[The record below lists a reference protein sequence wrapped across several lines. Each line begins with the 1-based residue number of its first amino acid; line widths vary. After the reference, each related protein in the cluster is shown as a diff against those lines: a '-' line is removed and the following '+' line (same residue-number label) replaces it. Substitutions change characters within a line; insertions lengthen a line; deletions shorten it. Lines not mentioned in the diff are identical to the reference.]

1 MFSYGERFMERIIQ
15 IINHPLYVE
24 CLHKIKNYEKER
36 IFCKHD
42 MVHFLDVC
50 RIAEIIWL
58 RYCLDV
64 QGLDKDDYEK
74 MSSEQT
80 KEYIYATGILHDIGR
95 WQEYEE
101 GIRHEIT
108 SADLA
113 SRILCE
119 CGYNEQE
126 IEEIRRA
133 ILNHRN
139 SSIKDEN
146 SLSGWIYQ
154 ADKKS
159 RACFACKAEKMCD
172 WSKAKKNLR
181 LM

>member
-1 MFSYGERFMERIIQ
+1 MDRLNQ
-15 IINHPLYVE
+15 VINHSLYVE
-24 CLHKIKNYEKER
+24 CLEKIKEHEAER

-50 RIAEIIWL
+50 RIAENLWL
-58 RYCLDV
+58 RNCLLH
-64 QGLDKDDYEK
+64 QGVGKYNDKEIYL
-74 MSSEQT
+74 EQT
-80 KEYIYATGILHDIGR
+80 REQIYATGILHDIGR

-101 GIRHEIT
+101 GIRHEIA

-172 WSKAKKNLR
+172 WSKAKKNLK